1 MIRLNSRP
9 NQIMRIHKLL
19 LVLAA
24 AGLSA
29 CSNVLDVAPTS
40 SVSSDVAISDAV
52 GARAALQG
60 AYSGLQQGGL
70 YGHRI
75 VDWTELLSDNLR
87 HVGTFDDYADADNH
101 LLRSDN
107 NTVAT
112 IWNAAYNEIN
122 RVNQIIAKVP
132 GLTDL
137 TDAEKNEMVG
147 EAYFLRALTYHD
159 LIRLWGNPGAL
170 GVPLRLE
177 PVTSAADA
185 NQISRSGGTE
195 TYSQIL
201 ADLAQA
207 KQLITA
213 GRSQTRQASLGA
225 VSAIEARVRL
235 YQSDWAGA
243 EAAAAVVEGM
253 GYSLATNFSDLFN
266 ATGSNTPEDIF
277 RVTFTPTQAQLVSFY
292 YLPKAL
298 GGRYEVAPTT
308 SIDATTRTTGIIAAF
323 DPASGGNI
331 ANYNPADLRGKYSI
345 SRTSTRTYAAKFRNP
360 AGDEDLHVIRFAEVI
375 LIRAEALAHLGR
387 YAEATAEYNR
397 LRVRAGLAPD
407 PANVDAAS
415 TLAAIARERRL
426 ELAFEGDRWPDM
438 GRTNTGVTQIPAAQ
452 TLLPVPQS
460 GLDVAPNMTQNPGY

>member
-1 MIRLNSRP
+1 MTRLNSRT

-29 CSNVLDVAPTS
+29 CSDVLDVSPTS

-60 AYSGLQQGGL
+60 AYGGLQQGGL
-70 YGHRI
+70 FGHRI

-122 RVNQIIAKVP
+122 RVNNIIAKVP

-137 TDAEKNEMVG
+137 PDAEKNEILG
-147 EAYFLRALTYHD
+147 EAHFLRALTYHS
-159 LIRLWGNPGAL
+159 LVRLWGNSNAL

-177 PVTSAADA
+177 PVVTAADA
-185 NQISRSGGTE
+185 NQIARATGSE
-195 TYSQIL
+195 TYTQIL

-207 KQLITA
+207 KQMITA
-213 GRSQTRQASLGA
+213 GRTQTRQASLGA

-235 YQSDWAGA
+235 YMGDYAGA
-243 EAAAAVVEGM
+243 EAAAAAVEAM
-253 GYSLATNFSDLFN
+253 GYSLAPNFSELFD
-266 ATGSNTPEDIF
+266 ATGGNTPEDIF

-308 SIDATTRTTGIIAAF
+308 NIDATTRTPGIIIAF
-323 DPASGGNI
+323 DPASNGSI
-331 ANYNPADLRGKYSI
+331 STYNPTDLRGKYSI
-345 SRTSTRTYAAKFRNP
+345 LRAGTRTYAAKFRNP
-360 AGDEDLHVIRFAEVI
+360 TGDEDLHVIRLAEVI
-375 LIRAEALAHLGR
+375 LIRAEALARLGR
-387 YAEATAEYNR
+387 LAEATAEYNR

-407 PANVDAAS
+407 VVATDPNV

-438 GRTNTGVTQIPAAQ
+438 VRTNTGLANIPAAQ
-452 TLLPVPQS
+452 ALLPLPQAE
-460 GLDVAPNMTQNPGY
+460 LDVAPNLTQNPGY